1 MRGLVAVL
9 FSGFAQDVGTVV
21 GAILGL
27 CALAG
32 LVVRWALLPY
42 LRDQVVKPLKE
53 THRQVTPH
61 DRPEDEA
68 PTVVDR
74 LEDLATDMEQIKE
87 TAADLAKKARS
98 NRQLALAAGSAADAV
113 RRELT
118 NHEAW
123 AREEDSRLWSAI
135 RQHERLAGHDQ
146 VLSRIDRLLDEGK
159 TDE

>member
-1 MRGLVAVL
+1 MVSVMI
-9 FSGFAQDVGTVV
+9 SGFAQDVGTVV
-21 GAILGL
+21 GALLGL

-32 LVVRWALLPY
+32 LVVRWILLPY
-42 LRDQVVKPLKE
+42 LREQVVKPLKE

-61 DRPEDEA
+61 DRPVDAE
-68 PTVVDR
+68 PTIVDR
-74 LEDLATDMEQIKE
+74 LEDLAHNVTELQGQ
-87 TAADLAKKARS
+87 ADELGKKART
-98 NRQLALAAGSAADAV
+98 NRQLAVAAGQAADAV

-135 RQHERLAGHDQ
+135 RTHERLAGHDE

-159 TDE
+159 QDG